1 MNENN
6 YMDAWQYAMNQLH
19 EEYKSKGEENTFV
32 TWFKL
37 DYISDTIDTITVAVP
52 SEFMEMKLNEKNI
65 FNIVL
70 NKIRQVTGQENLKF
84 ELTVK
89 NVEFKMDDVH
99 VQAEKQIS
107 KETQSQSENDSE
119 KTARVKNPTLNEAY
133 TFETFVPGENSNFAY
148 QAAKAVAANPGNKFN
163 PILFYGGSGLGKTHL
178 MQAIGNYIN
187 DNADH
192 KMKICY
198 VSADNFLDDFINSLN
213 TKTTD
218 KFKSKYRNLD
228 VLLLDDIHN
237 LEGKEQTQEELFNT
251 FNVLFGKKAQM
262 VFTCDR
268 SVRDIKEMDEHL
280 VSRLSNGMVIDLQP
294 PNFETRCAIIRKKLD
309 SLGVTLDKD
318 VIDYIGKVIETNVR
332 DLEQAITKVTGYED
346 LTGIKVDL
354 PKAKDLLRDAT
365 SDNMGNVTV
374 EIILK
379 VIAENYD
386 VSVLDIKGKKR
397 DNRTAMARM
406 MAAYLIFNLMDYSL
420 VDTGRELG
428 GKNHATVIHA
438 KKTIED
444 LRKTDPDMEE
454 KIKSLKS
461 QIKNYKK
468 K

>member
-19 EEYKSKGEENTFV
+19 EEYKSKGEENTFI

-37 DYISDTIDTITVAVP
+37 DYVSDTVDTITVAVP

-70 NKIRQVTGQENLKF
+70 NKIRQTTGQENLQF
-84 ELTVK
+84 EITVK
-89 NVEFKMDDVH
+89 NLEFKIEDTP
-99 VQAEKQIS
+99 VQAEKS
-107 KETQSQSENDSE
+107 SSSESNNSSAEPE
-119 KTARVKNPTLNEAY
+119 KPARVKNPTLDDAY
-133 TFETFVPGENSNFAY
+133 TFEKFVPGENSNFAY

-198 VSADNFLDDFINSLN
+198 VRSDDFISDFINSIN
-213 TKTTD
+213 TQTQD
-218 KFKSKYRNLD
+218 KFKAKYRNLD
-228 VLLLDDIHN
+228 VLLLDDIHAI
-237 LEGKEQTQEELFNT
+237 EGKEGTQEELFNT

-294 PNFETRCAIIRKKLD
+294 PNFETRCAIIRKKLE
-309 SLGVTLDKD
+309 SLGVSLDKD

-354 PKAKDLLRDAT
+354 AKAKDLLRDST

-454 KIKSLKS
+454 KIKSLKN
-461 QIKNYKK
+461 QIKYYKK

>member
-19 EEYKSKGEENTFV
+19 EEYKSKGEENTFI

-37 DYISDTIDTITVAVP
+37 DYVSDTVDTITVAVP

-70 NKIRQVTGQENLKF
+70 NKIRQITGQENLQF
-84 ELTVK
+84 EITVK
-89 NVEFKMDDVH
+89 NLEFKIEDTP
-99 VQAEKQIS
+99 VQAEKS
-107 KETQSQSENDSE
+107 SSRESFHSNSEPE
-119 KTARVKNPTLNEAY
+119 KPARVKNPTLDDAY
-133 TFETFVPGENSNFAY
+133 TFEKFVPGENSNFAY

-198 VSADNFLDDFINSLN
+198 VRSDDFISDFINSIN
-213 TKTTD
+213 TQTQD
-218 KFKSKYRNLD
+218 KFKAKYRNLD
-228 VLLLDDIHN
+228 VLLLDDIHAI
-237 LEGKEQTQEELFNT
+237 EGKEGTQEELFNT

-280 VSRLSNGMVIDLQP
+280 ISRLSNGMVIDLQP
-294 PNFETRCAIIRKKLD
+294 PNFETRCAIIRKKLE
-309 SLGVTLDKD
+309 SLGVSLDKD

-354 PKAKDLLRDAT
+354 AKAKDLLRDST

-454 KIKSLKS
+454 KIKSLKN
-461 QIKNYKK
+461 QIKYYKK

>member
-19 EEYKSKGEENTFV
+19 EEYKSKGEENTFI

-37 DYISDTIDTITVAVP
+37 DYVSDTVDTITVAVP

-70 NKIRQVTGQENLKF
+70 NKIRQITGQENLQF
-84 ELTVK
+84 EITVK
-89 NVEFKMDDVH
+89 NLEFKIEDTP
-99 VQAEKQIS
+99 VQAEKS
-107 KETQSQSENDSE
+107 SSRESNNSSAEPE
-119 KTARVKNPTLNEAY
+119 KPARVKNPTLDDAY
-133 TFETFVPGENSNFAY
+133 TFEKFVPGENSNFAY

-198 VSADNFLDDFINSLN
+198 VRSDDFISDFINSIN
-213 TKTTD
+213 TQTQD
-218 KFKSKYRNLD
+218 KFKAKYRNLD
-228 VLLLDDIHN
+228 VLLLDDIHAI
-237 LEGKEQTQEELFNT
+237 EGKEGTQEELFNT

-280 VSRLSNGMVIDLQP
+280 ISRLSNGMVIDLQP
-294 PNFETRCAIIRKKLD
+294 PNFETRCAIIRKKLE
-309 SLGVTLDKD
+309 SLGVSLDKD

-354 PKAKDLLRDAT
+354 AKAKDLLRDST

-454 KIKSLKS
+454 KIKSLKN
-461 QIKNYKK
+461 QIKYYKK

>member
-19 EEYKSKGEENTFV
+19 EEYKSKGEENTFI

-37 DYISDTIDTITVAVP
+37 DYVSDTVDTITVAVP

-70 NKIRQVTGQENLKF
+70 NKIRQITGQENLQF
-84 ELTVK
+84 EITVK
-89 NVEFKMDDVH
+89 NLEFKIEDTT
-99 VQAEKQIS
+99 VQAEKSSSS
-107 KETQSQSENDSE
+107 KSNNSSAEPE
-119 KTARVKNPTLNEAY
+119 KPARVKNPTLDDAY
-133 TFETFVPGENSNFAY
+133 TFEKFVPGENSNFAY

-198 VSADNFLDDFINSLN
+198 VRSDDFISDFINSIN
-213 TKTTD
+213 TQTQD
-218 KFKSKYRNLD
+218 KFKAKYRNLD
-228 VLLLDDIHN
+228 VLLLDDIHAI
-237 LEGKEQTQEELFNT
+237 EGKEGTQEELFNT

-280 VSRLSNGMVIDLQP
+280 ISRLSNGMVIDLQP
-294 PNFETRCAIIRKKLD
+294 PNFETRCAIIRKKLE
-309 SLGVTLDKD
+309 SLGVSLDKD

-354 PKAKDLLRDAT
+354 AKAKDLLRDST

-454 KIKSLKS
+454 KIKSLKN
-461 QIKNYKK
+461 QIKYYKK

>member
-19 EEYKSKGEENTFV
+19 EEYKSKGEENTFI

-37 DYISDTIDTITVAVP
+37 DYVSDTVDTITVAVP

-70 NKIRQVTGQENLKF
+70 NKIRQITGQENLQF
-84 ELTVK
+84 EITVK
-89 NVEFKMDDVH
+89 NLEFKIEDTPI
-99 VQAEKQIS
+99 QAEKS
-107 KETQSQSENDSE
+107 SSRESNNSSAEPE
-119 KTARVKNPTLNEAY
+119 KPARVKNPTLDDAY
-133 TFETFVPGENSNFAY
+133 TFEKFVPGENSNFAY

-198 VSADNFLDDFINSLN
+198 VRSDDFISDFINSIN
-213 TKTTD
+213 TQTQD
-218 KFKSKYRNLD
+218 KFKAKYRNLD
-228 VLLLDDIHN
+228 VLLLDDIHAI
-237 LEGKEQTQEELFNT
+237 EGKEGTQEELFNT

-280 VSRLSNGMVIDLQP
+280 ISRLSNGMVIDLQP
-294 PNFETRCAIIRKKLD
+294 PNFETRCAIIRKKLE
-309 SLGVTLDKD
+309 SLGVSLDKD

-354 PKAKDLLRDAT
+354 AKAKDLLRDST

-454 KIKSLKS
+454 KIKSLKN
-461 QIKNYKK
+461 QIKYYKK

>member
-19 EEYKSKGEENTFV
+19 EEYKSKGEENTFI

-37 DYISDTIDTITVAVP
+37 DYVSDTVDTITVAVP

-70 NKIRQVTGQENLKF
+70 NKIRQITGQENLQF
-84 ELTVK
+84 EITVK
-89 NVEFKMDDVH
+89 NLEFKIEDTP
-99 VQAEKQIS
+99 VQAEKS
-107 KETQSQSENDSE
+107 SSNESNNSSAEPE
-119 KTARVKNPTLNEAY
+119 KPARVKNPTLDDAY
-133 TFETFVPGENSNFAY
+133 TFEKFVPGENSNFAY

-198 VSADNFLDDFINSLN
+198 VRSDDFISDFINSIN
-213 TKTTD
+213 TQTQD
-218 KFKSKYRNLD
+218 KFKAKYRNLD
-228 VLLLDDIHN
+228 VLLLDDIHAI
-237 LEGKEQTQEELFNT
+237 EGKEGTQEELFNT

-280 VSRLSNGMVIDLQP
+280 ISRLSNGMVIDLQP
-294 PNFETRCAIIRKKLD
+294 PNFETRCAIIRKKLE
-309 SLGVTLDKD
+309 SLGVSLDKD

-354 PKAKDLLRDAT
+354 AKAKDLLRDST

-454 KIKSLKS
+454 KIKSLKN
-461 QIKNYKK
+461 QIKYYKK

>member
-19 EEYKSKGEENTFV
+19 EEYKSKGEENTFI

-37 DYISDTIDTITVAVP
+37 DYVSDTVDTITVAVP

-70 NKIRQVTGQENLKF
+70 NKIRQITGQENLQF
-84 ELTVK
+84 EITVK
-89 NVEFKMDDVH
+89 NLEFKIEDTP
-99 VQAEKQIS
+99 VQAEKS
-107 KETQSQSENDSE
+107 SSSESNNSSAEPE
-119 KTARVKNPTLNEAY
+119 KPARVKNPTLDDAY
-133 TFETFVPGENSNFAY
+133 TFEKFVPGENSNFAY

-198 VSADNFLDDFINSLN
+198 VRSDDFISDFINSIN
-213 TKTTD
+213 TQTQD
-218 KFKSKYRNLD
+218 KFKAKYRNLD
-228 VLLLDDIHN
+228 VLLLDDIHAI
-237 LEGKEQTQEELFNT
+237 EGKEGTQEELFNT

-280 VSRLSNGMVIDLQP
+280 ISRLSNGMVIDLQP
-294 PNFETRCAIIRKKLD
+294 PNFETRCAIIRKKLE
-309 SLGVTLDKD
+309 SLGVSLDKD

-354 PKAKDLLRDAT
+354 AKAKDLLRDST

-454 KIKSLKS
+454 KIKSLKN
-461 QIKNYKK
+461 QIKYYKK

>member
-19 EEYKSKGEENTFV
+19 EEYKSKGEENTFM

-37 DYISDTIDTITVAVP
+37 DYVSDTVDTITVAVP

-70 NKIRQVTGQENLKF
+70 NKIRQITGQENLQF
-84 ELTVK
+84 EITVK
-89 NVEFKMDDVH
+89 NLEFKIEDTP
-99 VQAEKQIS
+99 VQAEKS
-107 KETQSQSENDSE
+107 SSRESNNSSAEPE
-119 KTARVKNPTLNEAY
+119 KPARVKNPTLDDAY
-133 TFETFVPGENSNFAY
+133 TFEKFVPGENSNFAY

-198 VSADNFLDDFINSLN
+198 VRSDDFISDFINSIN
-213 TKTTD
+213 TQTQD
-218 KFKSKYRNLD
+218 KFKAKYRNLD
-228 VLLLDDIHN
+228 VLLLDDIHAI
-237 LEGKEQTQEELFNT
+237 EGKEGTQEELFNT

-280 VSRLSNGMVIDLQP
+280 ISRLSNGMVIDLQP
-294 PNFETRCAIIRKKLD
+294 PNFETRCAIIRKKLE
-309 SLGVTLDKD
+309 SLGVSLDKD

-354 PKAKDLLRDAT
+354 AKAKDLLRDST

-454 KIKSLKS
+454 KIKSLKN
-461 QIKNYKK
+461 QIKYYKK

>member
-19 EEYKSKGEENTFV
+19 EEYKSKGEENTFI

-37 DYISDTIDTITVAVP
+37 DYVSDTVDTITVAVP

-70 NKIRQVTGQENLKF
+70 NKIRQTTGQENLQF
-84 ELTVK
+84 EITVK
-89 NVEFKMDDVH
+89 NLEFKIEDTP
-99 VQAEKQIS
+99 VQAEKS
-107 KETQSQSENDSE
+107 SSSESNNSSAEPE
-119 KTARVKNPTLNEAY
+119 KPARVKNPTLDDAY
-133 TFETFVPGENSNFAY
+133 TFEKFVPGENSNFAY

-198 VSADNFLDDFINSLN
+198 VRSDDFISDFINSIN
-213 TKTTD
+213 TQTQD
-218 KFKSKYRNLD
+218 KFKAKYRNLD
-228 VLLLDDIHN
+228 VLLLDDIHAI
-237 LEGKEQTQEELFNT
+237 EGKEGTQEELFNT

-280 VSRLSNGMVIDLQP
+280 ISRLSNGMVIDLQP
-294 PNFETRCAIIRKKLD
+294 PNFETRCAIIRKKLE
-309 SLGVTLDKD
+309 SLGVSLDKD

-354 PKAKDLLRDAT
+354 AKAKDLLRDST

-454 KIKSLKS
+454 KIKSLKN
-461 QIKNYKK
+461 QIKYYKK